1 MAHCRRR
8 WTASEKA
15 RIVNETY
22 QPARA
27 VLAANSR
34 RGIATV
40 ARAIGASR
48 SALTA
53 QPKNGKRGR
62 KPLDDLLQEIRGII
76 DERASYGYRR
86 AWGIFRRRR
95 RERGECG
102 PNHKRVYRVMKGQH
116 LPLER
121 STGEGI
127 DRHHDGE
134 IAVAESNLRWCS
146 DGLTIRCDNGSRSKW
161 RSH

>member
-1 MAHCRRR
+1 MAQCRRR

-62 KPLDDLLQEIRGII
+62 KPLDDLLQEIRGSSMN
-76 DERASYGYRR
+76 ERAT
-86 AWGIFRRRR
+86 A
-95 RERGECG
+95 
-102 PNHKRVYRVMKGQH
+102 
-116 LPLER
+116 
-121 STGEGI
+121 I
-127 DRHHDGE
+127 DAHGVFFGVDD
-134 IAVAESNLRWCS
+134 ASAANVARITSAC
-146 DGLTIRCDNGSRSKW
+146 TA
-161 RSH
+161 